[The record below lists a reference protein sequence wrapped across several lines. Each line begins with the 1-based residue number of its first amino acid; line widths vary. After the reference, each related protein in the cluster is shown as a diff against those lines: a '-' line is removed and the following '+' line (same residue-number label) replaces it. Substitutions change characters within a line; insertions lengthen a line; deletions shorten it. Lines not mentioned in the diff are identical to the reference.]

1 MLSSITR
8 PAIGYDLIGLAT
20 DSTVSV
26 GRAGDANIRLDSPEV
41 PFLLS
46 RRHAV
51 FSLGSDGSI
60 CLRDL
65 ASTNG
70 TYVARR
76 SQSLRKLAPDSGW
89 TLQNGDTVG
98 FGGPDTIIARGSQV
112 GNPFLFKYYSL
123 EPEPASDA
131 GPQLDQQHVDSGLQ
145 ADESMAPAGPPDGPV
160 EMEDMELQPITAI
173 PLQQQAGDDSELL
186 DNAGGGMPLLAA
198 TGRRSQRNPH
208 TPKRRVSAGKE
219 NRSANGLP
227 TVTSA
232 ATPKSTKMTEL
243 ISNHLTCPICCEWL
257 LACHTLSCG
266 HMFCGLCL
274 ATWLVQKQSCP
285 SCRKPIAGIPVRCFQ
300 VDNTITDLLGFNQ
313 MSPATNLERKRK
325 QEHWEGVQNQVVQDW
340 ASALRKRKEAA
351 VEAAARHHRLMAAEA
366 AIAAEAPEVVG
377 RMPPG

>member
-89 TLQNGDTVG
+89 TLQNGDTV
-98 FGGPDTIIARGSQV
+98 DTIIARGSQV

-325 QEHWEGVQNQVVQDW
+325 QEHWEGVQNQVVQR
-340 ASALRKRKEAA
+340 SMKGPSPGSTGERA
-351 VEAAARHHRLMAAEA
+351 VLQSGGSN
-366 AIAAEAPEVVG
+366 VST
-377 RMPPG
+377 